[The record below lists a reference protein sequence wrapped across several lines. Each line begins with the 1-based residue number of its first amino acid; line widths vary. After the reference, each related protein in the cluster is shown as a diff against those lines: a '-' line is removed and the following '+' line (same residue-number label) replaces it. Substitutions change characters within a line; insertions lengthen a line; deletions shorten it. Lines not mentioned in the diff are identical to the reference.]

1 MTTPAFPRPDYG
13 SDDAR
18 AWLTDPEREMLEAL
32 MCPDISV
39 QVNVSVKLHEYR
51 GKRPP
56 RRVLTPEQKA
66 RETEASRK
74 IGAYCRA
81 LGASKTLLFALAGAR
96 KEGAK

>member
-1 MTTPAFPRPDYG
+1 MTTPTFPRPDYDG
-13 SDDAR
+13 DDAR

-56 RRVLTPEQKA
+56 RRGLTPEQEE
-66 RETEASRK
+66 RETKAGRK
-74 IGAYCRA
+74 LGAYCRA
-81 LGASKTLLFALAGAR
+81 LGAPKTLLFALAGAR
-96 KEGAK
+96 KEGAE

>member
-1 MTTPAFPRPDYG
+1 MTTPTFPRPDYDG
-13 SDDAR
+13 DDAR

-39 QVNVSVKLHEYR
+39 QVNVSVRLHEYR

-56 RRVLTPEQKA
+56 RRGLTPEQEE
-66 RETEASRK
+66 REKRAGQKLR
-74 IGAYCRA
+74 AYCWA
-81 LGASKTLLFALAGAR
+81 MGAPKTLLLALAGAR

>member
-1 MTTPAFPRPDYG
+1 MTTPTFPRPDYDG
-13 SDDAR
+13 DDAR

-56 RRVLTPEQKA
+56 RRVLTPEQRA
-66 RETEASRK
+66 RETDASSK
-74 IGAYCRA
+74 IVAYCRA
-81 LGASKTLLFALAGAR
+81 MWAAKTLLLALAGAR
-96 KEGAK
+96 KEGAR